1 MAPPMA
7 EPRVVEAWL
16 EKPDGEIVAL
26 TGKLSLGRTGT
37 SDVVL
42 ADERVSRRHAIIHGQ
57 DPAEFWLVDLG
68 SRNGTFVN
76 ERRVFQP
83 VRLRE
88 ADRIQVGPFT
98 LVFRQPTEQ
107 GVTRTDQ
114 STTMQ
119 TMADVRTLLCWL
131 LIVDVQRSTDL
142 AKALPA
148 EELAVLLGRWIR
160 NCKQLIETTGG
171 TVDKYLGDGL
181 LAYWPVADGDAPSL
195 IKVLESLRRLQN
207 QGQPA
212 FRFVLH
218 RAMVTFG
225 GVATLGQE
233 SLSGPEVNFVFRM
246 EKLAGGLH
254 RSNLVSEPAARALPT
269 CVDLLPVEEHAI
281 PSFSG
286 LYRFFGF

>member
-1 MAPPMA
+1 MG
-7 EPRVVEAWL
+7 EPRVIEAWL

-26 TGKLSLGRTGT
+26 AGKLSLGRTGT
-37 SDVVL
+37 NDLVL
-42 ADERVSRRHAIIHGQ
+42 PDERVSRRHAIIHGQ
-57 DPAEFWLVDLG
+57 DPAEYWLVDLG

-88 ADRIQVGPFT
+88 SDRIQVGPFM

-107 GVTRTDQ
+107 AGTRVEQT
-114 STTMQ
+114 TTMQ

-131 LIVDVQRSTDL
+131 LIVDVERSTDL

-160 NCKQLIETTGG
+160 HCKELIETTGG

-181 LAYWPVADGDAPSL
+181 LAYWRVAEGDASGL
-195 IKVLESLRRLQN
+195 NKVLGSLRRLQN

-218 RAMVTFG
+218 RATVTFG

-246 EKLAGGLH
+246 EKLAGRLH
-254 RSNLVSEPAARALPT
+254 RSNLVSEPAAEGLLT
-269 CVDLLPVEEHAI
+269 CVGLLPVGEHPI
-281 PSFSG
+281 PSFNG
-286 LYRFFGF
+286 LHRFFGFNEQR

>member
-1 MAPPMA
+1 MDQTGTT
-7 EPRVVEAWL
+7 EAWL
-16 EKPDGEIVAL
+16 EKPDGQSVPV

-37 SDVVL
+37 NDIVL
-42 ADERVSRRHAIIHGQ
+42 PEERVSRRHAIIHGQ

-88 ADRIQVGPFT
+88 ADKIQVGPFT
-98 LVFRQPTEQ
+98 LIFRQPTGGGGTRPEQ
-107 GVTRTDQ
+107 P
-114 STTMQ
+114 TTMQ
-119 TMADVRTLLCWL
+119 TMADVKALLCWL
-131 LIVDVQRSTDL
+131 LIVDVERSTDL

-160 NCKQLIETTGG
+160 RCKELIESTGG

-181 LAYWPVADGDAPSL
+181 LAYWRMVEGDALSL
-195 IKVLESLRRLQN
+195 TRVSESLRRMQS
-207 QGQPA
+207 QGHPP

-218 RAMVTFG
+218 RATVTFG

-246 EKLAGGLH
+246 EKLAGTLR
-254 RSNLVSEPAARALPT
+254 RSNLISESAAKGLATQVQLAPAGQHSVPGF
-269 CVDLLPVEEHAI
+269 E
-281 PSFSG
+281 G
-286 LYRFFGF
+286 QYRFFAL

>member
-1 MAPPMA
+1 MGLSMGQTGT
-7 EPRVVEAWL
+7 VEAWL
-16 EKPDGEIVAL
+16 EKPDGERVPV
-26 TGKLSLGRTGT
+26 TGKLSLGRTGAN
-37 SDVVL
+37 DVVL
-42 ADERVSRRHAIIHGQ
+42 PEERVSRRHAIIHGQ

-88 ADRIQVGPFT
+88 ADKIQVGPFT
-98 LVFRQPTEQ
+98 LIFRQPTAGAAPRPEQ
-107 GVTRTDQ
+107 P
-114 STTMQ
+114 TTMQ
-119 TMADVRTLLCWL
+119 TMADVKALFCWL
-131 LIVDVQRSTDL
+131 LIVDVERSTDL

-160 NCKQLIETTGG
+160 HCKQLIETTGG

-181 LAYWPVADGDAPSL
+181 LAYWRVVEGDVLSL
-195 IKVLESLRRLQN
+195 ARVLESIRRLQS
-207 QGQPA
+207 QGQPP
-212 FRFVLH
+212 FRFALH

-246 EKLAGGLH
+246 EKLAGVLR
-254 RSNLVSEPAARALPT
+254 RSNLVSESAAKALGTQVQLAPAG
-269 CVDLLPVEEHAI
+269 EHSV
-281 PSFSG
+281 PSFEG
-286 LYRFFGF
+286 LYRFFGW